1 MKYLIILFI
10 IPISGKREA
19 QFATLKQNILIEEIQ
34 HENLINKQ
42 GENKQFEDFAKDSK
56 ISLLKSI
63 TDKGMGIQ
71 TTLQDRLMANELEA
85 EFDQM
90 KNDYLSVNP
99 QATLG
104 DKKSFVRNLTST
116 LSNIYQDRK
125 IERIRSISFT
135 EDTFDIIAEK
145 NQVMKDVKLLS
156 QNNLD
161 SATRKRYERIAKI
174 NGYVTTIKEKTE
186 DGKSRDK
193 KIGDIGAFLNNYL
206 PILIRQVQATQIIE

>member
-1 MKYLIILFI
+1 M
-10 IPISGKREA
+10 
-19 QFATLKQNILIEEIQ
+19 QFGLKSQSLNSDVMNY